1 MSKRPKTPLTRSE
14 IMARVRSQDTR
25 PEMIVRRGLHGRGYR
40 FRLHRKDLPGKPDL
54 VFPRH
59 NACLFIHGCFWHGH
73 LGCGRMPST
82 RQDYWLPKIS
92 RNAERDAEAANRLL
106 AQGWRVLVVWECA
119 ITGRKKLRN
128 ADLLDSIEHWLLSSS
143 EKAELA
149 GIIPPV

>member
-1 MSKRPKTPLTRSE
+1 
-14 IMARVRSQDTR
+14 
-25 PEMIVRRGLHGRGYR
+25 
-40 FRLHRKDLPGKPDL
+40 
-54 VFPRH
+54 
-59 NACLFIHGCFWHGH
+59 
-73 LGCGRMPST
+73 MPST
-82 RQDYWLPKIS
+82 RQDYWLPKIT